1 LHRAY
6 DFRKSAPLGGQPTND
21 GPSLASVAHDADSVT
36 RKSSVRIRVLAAT
49 ASALAGWTGLVW
61 LTHVWG
67 DRLVGRDRA
76 ARIFAAPL
84 AGRLDPRLGLRVLP
98 VLAVAAAAVS
108 LVPKLARSLG
118 WRKLLVGGMALCAA
132 WAVALA
138 FVDGSNALKAPLAT
152 RWDYLVD
159 VPKVGSVT
167 EFLQHFAS
175 RLDVYSTHVRAH
187 PPGMLLLLSLLDRL
201 GLGGPGPAAAL
212 VIAGGSAAVPAALL
226 AVRDMAGERAA
237 RAAWPFLAF
246 APAALWIATSADA
259 LYAGVSAWGV
269 ALVVLATGRRDRRGD
284 LMAAAGGLLL
294 GAAAFLSYGLVL
306 IAAVLVPVA
315 VYRRRLR
322 PLLVAAAG
330 AAIVAGAF
338 ALIGFW
344 WLDGLTAT
352 RVQYLKS
359 AARARPQHYF
369 WIGNLG
375 SFALALGPAA
385 VVGATRLRGRGVAVL
400 VAGGLLAVAL
410 ADASGFS
417 RGEVERIWLPFV
429 PWILVAGASLGE
441 EGATRAWLTL
451 QLALALAIQL
461 IVRSPW

>member
-1 LHRAY
+1 
-6 DFRKSAPLGGQPTND
+6 
-21 GPSLASVAHDADSVT
+21 VAHDADAVT
-36 RKSSVRIRVLAAT
+36 RTSSARTRSRAAIV
-49 ASALAGWTGLVW
+49 SALAAWTGLVW

-67 DRLVGRDRA
+67 ERLVGRDRA

-84 AGRLDPRLGLRVLP
+84 AGRLDPRLGGWRVLP
-98 VLAVAAAAVS
+98 ALAVAAVAVGFG
-108 LVPKLARSLG
+108 PKLARSLG
-118 WRKLLVGGMALCAA
+118 WRKLLLAGMALCAL

-138 FVDGSNALKAPLAT
+138 FVDGSKALTAPLST

-159 VPKVGSVT
+159 VTKVSSVT
-167 EFLQHFAS
+167 EFLRHFAD
-175 RLDVYSTHVRAH
+175 RLDLYSTHVRAH
-187 PPGMLLLLSLLDRL
+187 PPGMILLLTLLDRL
-201 GLGGPGPAAAL
+201 GLGGPSPAAVL

-226 AVRDMAGERAA
+226 ALREMGGERMA
-237 RAAWPFLAF
+237 RAAWPFVAF

-259 LYAGVSAWGV
+259 LSAGVAAWGV

-284 LMAAAGGLLL
+284 VMAAAGGLLL

-306 IAAVLVPVA
+306 IAAVPVA
-315 VYRRRLR
+315 VAVHRRRLR
-322 PLLVAAAG
+322 PLLLAAGG

-338 ALIGFW
+338 AVSGFW
-344 WLDGLTAT
+344 WLDGLAAT

-375 SFALALGPAA
+375 AFALALGPAT
-385 VVGATRLRGRGVAVL
+385 VVGVTKLRHRGVMAL

-417 RGEVERIWLPFV
+417 KGEVERIWLPFV
-429 PWILVAGASLGE
+429 PWFLVAGSSLAGE
-441 EGATRAWLTL
+441 RATRAWLAL
-451 QLALALAIQL
+451 QLGIALAIQL

>member
-1 LHRAY
+1 M
-6 DFRKSAPLGGQPTND
+6 
-21 GPSLASVAHDADSVT
+21 
-36 RKSSVRIRVLAAT
+36 
-49 ASALAGWTGLVW
+49 
-61 LTHVWG
+61 
-67 DRLVGRDRA
+67 
-76 ARIFAAPL
+76 
-84 AGRLDPRLGLRVLP
+84 
-98 VLAVAAAAVS
+98 
-108 LVPKLARSLG
+108 ARSMG
-118 WRKLLVGGMALCAA
+118 WRRLLLGGMALCAA

-138 FVDGSNALKAPLAT
+138 FVDGSNALTTPLVT
-152 RWDYLVD
+152 RWDYMVD

-167 EFLQHFAS
+167 EFLHHFVG
-175 RLDVYSTHVRAH
+175 RLDLYSTHVRAH
-187 PPGMLLLLSLLDRL
+187 PPGMILLLTLLDRL
-201 GLGGPGPAAAL
+201 GLGGPGPAAAFL
-212 VIAGGSAAVPAALL
+212 IAGGSAAVPAALL
-226 AVRDMAGERAA
+226 AVREIAGERAS

-246 APAALWIATSADA
+246 APAAVWIATSADA

-294 GAAAFLSYGLVL
+294 GAAAFLSYGLIL
-306 IAAVLVPVA
+306 IAAVPVAVA

-322 PLLVAAAG
+322 PLLVAAAS

-375 SFALALGPAA
+375 AFALALGPAA

-429 PWILVAGASLGE
+429 PWILVAGSSLGE
-441 EGATRAWLTL
+441 ERATRAWLTL